1 MKRSLKWT
9 AGLLSLALAPLGC
22 NDTGATRTNQ
32 TTERTTTTTRSEP
45 APAQTRSTE
54 RVNLEARP
62 GGATAADRTA
72 ANGRDAVDV
81 DVTPGGGVDVDVQ
94 GEPLRD
100 RIRERRAARNTNPPR

>member
-1 MKRSLKWT
+1 MKRSLKW
-9 AGLLSLALAPLGC
+9 AAVMLSVGVAPLGC
-22 NDTGATRTNQ
+22 NDSGATRTSQ
-32 TTERTTTTTRSEP
+32 TTERTTTTTKTEP

-54 RVNLEARP
+54 RVDVDAGPR
-62 GGATAADRTA
+62 GATATDRTA